1 MDKEQELRPKQWVLV
16 RDDDDQV
23 WSLDIFSHFVD
34 GVPYPYNCIG
44 DAYAQCI
51 PYRGNEKLL
60 NTSDAPEVKWE
71 PKNGDFI
78 AFGNGQSKVLG
89 IYKERHTDV
98 RLAFFDYVDYYDGKM
113 QYFTWAWLGSKLR
126 PATDEEKESFL
137 SKLHEIGK
145 DWNAEEKK
153 IVDYKE
159 PYVPKDGDFVHNDG
173 DFYESVFIMRGTIHN
188 NAFLTNGGMSRKQ
201 GDTNREWEVMPYKR
215 LTFRGWNPRPAT
227 EDEKKELLR
236 ILGEMGKIWDEDEKE
251 IKDIEWKPAEGE
263 IFYYV
268 EFSPCDFAFFA
279 DFRTFH
285 SDDEQCKGHIEKGN
299 YYRTIREA
307 EYEANQLNEKNNMI
321 FEK

>member
-137 SKLHEIGK
+137 SKLHKIGK
-145 DWNAEEKK
+145 DWDAENKK
-153 IVDYKE
+153 IVDYKWR
-159 PYVPKDGDFVHNDG
+159 PKDEEDYYCPTYCSFYLFKPGHFRWVHNG
-173 DFYESVFIMRGTIHN
+173 DNVDLNYW
-188 NAFLTNGGMSRKQ
+188 K
-201 GDTNREWEVMPYKR
+201 
-215 LTFRGWNPRPAT
+215 RGWVCRTEEECMELCARLNKAAEDINILQNPTKTT
-227 EDEKKELLR
+227 EN
-236 ILGEMGKIWDEDEKE
+236 I
-251 IKDIEWKPAEGE
+251 
-263 IFYYV
+263 
-268 EFSPCDFAFFA
+268 
-279 DFRTFH
+279 
-285 SDDEQCKGHIEKGN
+285 
-299 YYRTIREA
+299 
-307 EYEANQLNEKNNMI
+307 
-321 FEK
+321 